1 MPQTWRDLLGELIET
16 SSERERLANELGVH
30 PWTPWRW
37 IEDKTR
43 PRVKY
48 LKKIPDLF
56 PEQKAMLHQLLRE
69 DYPDLFPELEAK
81 REGEPQAQ
89 IPSIYYSRLLSA
101 LSSDPVFG
109 SETIYHLG
117 LIQLASQLVPRAETG
132 VYIMGLSPS
141 RRSLYTLADM
151 TYDRKNRRIQ
161 PHYSVANHLLFA
173 GRESTAGVAVA
184 SKRPAQTQAELAFPF
199 LRRGKVSGCL
209 WVIPTAE
216 EEWSQTERDLLALY
230 AELLAI
236 TFEESQ
242 CAAWVGLAQL
252 PDHSTQKHLLAPY
265 RTAPLS
271 PHLIQELEDLLLRQ
285 GDCP

>member
-16 SSERERLANELGVH
+16 PSERERLANELGVH

-43 PRVKY
+43 PRAKY

-56 PEQKAMLHQLLRE
+56 PKQKATLLQLLRE
-69 DYPDLFPELEAK
+69 DYPGLFPELEEKHEA
-81 REGEPQAQ
+81 EPQVQ

-117 LIQLASQLVPRAETG
+117 LIQLASQLVPLAETG
-132 VYIMGLSPS
+132 VYIMSLSPS
-141 RRSLYTLADM
+141 RRSLYTIADM
-151 TYDRKNRRIQ
+151 TYDWKDMRVRPR
-161 PHYSVANHLLFA
+161 YSVADHLLFA

-184 SKRPAQTQAELAFPF
+184 SKQLAQTQTELAFPL
-199 LRRGKVSGCL
+199 LRRGKVAGCL
-209 WVIPTAE
+209 WVISTAE
-216 EEWSQTERDLLALY
+216 EEWSQTKRNLLALY

-242 CAAWVGLAQL
+242 CAAWVELAQF
-252 PDHSTQKHLLAPY
+252 PDHSTQKHLLALY
-265 RTAPLS
+265 SKCSLS
-271 PHLIQELEDLLLRQ
+271 SHLIQELEDLILRQ
-285 GDCP
+285 GGCP